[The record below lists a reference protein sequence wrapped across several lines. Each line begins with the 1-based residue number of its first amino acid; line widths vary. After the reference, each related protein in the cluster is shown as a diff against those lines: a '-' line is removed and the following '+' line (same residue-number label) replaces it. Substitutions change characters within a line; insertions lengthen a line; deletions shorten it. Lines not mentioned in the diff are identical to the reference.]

1 MKREVEIR
9 DIKTLE
15 RELLNQH
22 FRYRLA
28 IKDGAVDSVMSEV
41 IFRIAYLEDRIQQLK
56 NEKESELS
64 YSLHK
69 LEF

>member
-1 MKREVEIR
+1 MKREVESR

-15 RELLNQH
+15 RELLKQH
-22 FRYRLA
+22 FRYQLA

-41 IFRIAYLEDRIQQLK
+41 LFRIAYLEDRIQQLK

-64 YSLHK
+64 YS
-69 LEF
+69 

>member
-1 MKREVEIR
+1 MKREVESR

-22 FRYRLA
+22 FRYGLA
-28 IKDGAVDSVMSEV
+28 IKDGAVDSIMSEV

-64 YSLHK
+64 YS
-69 LEF
+69 